1 MAMEIIAG
9 ELYEH
14 YTGKIYR
21 VVTLAT
27 AESDGKVMVV
37 YRSEADPNLVYVRP
51 HTQFMQKYTRV
62 V

>member
-1 MAMEIIAG
+1 MEAMEIIAG

-27 AESDGKVMVV
+27 AENDGKVMVV
-37 YRSEADPNLVYVRP
+37 YCSESDPNQVYVRP
-51 HTQFMQKYTRV
+51 HTQFMSKYKRV
-62 V
+62 